1 MAKFEH
7 KEGRGKLFKARER
20 KTEKSPHFTGNAMY
34 KGEVIQI
41 SGWAELNDDGKLQ
54 AISLAVQEPREK
66 SDAPAK
72 KSNSDDDSWG
82 I

>member
-7 KEGRGKLFKARER
+7 KEGRGKLFRARER

-34 KGEVIQI
+34 KGELIRI

-54 AISLAVQEPREK
+54 AISVAVQEPRDQDER
-66 SDAPAK
+66 PAK
-72 KSNSDDDSWG
+72 QKSESDDWG

>member
-1 MAKFEH
+1 MASNFTH
-7 KEGRGKLFKARER
+7 KEGRGKIFKARER

-41 SGWAELNDDGKLQ
+41 SGWAELNEAGKLN
-54 AISLAVQEPREK
+54 AISLAVQEPRDK
-66 SDAPAK
+66 GDAPAK
-72 KSNSDDDSWG
+72 KAESDDWG